1 MKPLI
6 YLELRQLANSIKNL
20 ARSPKRLIPAVIIG
34 AWLISAVIQNLLIA
48 SGLSQPMMPSVHT
61 LRALPVD
68 AMWSGIFLLL
78 SVTSGLVIYSA
89 LSEGL
94 LVFAPSHI
102 DFLFPT
108 PINRRNV
115 LAFKLL
121 RDYVK
126 YAVLAAIF
134 FMALGSPLYG
144 SLRIPPYPT
153 IILSWLGSF
162 FLIVFVMNVTHTLN
176 IVGTFGAHRLRFAS
190 RLVKFG
196 MLGIAGIIIAA
207 AAVHFSRTGQAFP
220 SFIAA
225 TRNGLATVLLSPIAW
240 CTDLILA
247 PITGV
252 VYETWGELLWLFVLA
267 SGSTV
272 VLLSRPENIYEPSLG
287 ISMRMAR
294 VRAAMR
300 VGDVVT
306 ARIQAGGWRGRHTY
320 LAPPIPPFGRGAS
333 ALLWKNLV
341 VRIRTLRWGVA
352 MILVL
357 PLGAAAAAAL
367 VNQTIILRL
376 APLAIP
382 YCVWLLALTS
392 QQEMRGELRQA
403 NIVKAM
409 PVSSFRII
417 AAEVFYHWLMILVVV
432 LVAALSIW
440 LFIPQ
445 TDPDMLSLTVVISL
459 ALGFTCV
466 AAVSIPVLLYPDSRD
481 KMQEVITHLVSF
493 VLASIVILPSLLVAV
508 AFVLLRANL
517 ALTACV
523 VVALNGALAWSALA
537 IAGALFGRFDPTAD

>member
-94 LVFAPSHI
+94 LVFSPSHI

-440 LFIPQ
+440 LFISQ